1 VILQRY
7 ILRELVVAFS
17 FAFSVV
23 MAVSLVGT
31 MFQVFRAFEGLG
43 WTLLLQVGPLAAGYV
58 APYALLVASATATT
72 LVYGRMS
79 AENEINAMR
88 TSGIPAMRILAP
100 AVLFGLFLAAAGYA
114 LHEHATPAA
123 RDGRRRILRESI
135 LHVLKVPPPGLQRFS
150 LGDYRLS
157 YTDYRNGRLERPTL
171 LRFQPDGKLAF
182 EYHAPEG
189 TILVENGMPVI
200 VMSRPRGV
208 QFDPD
213 GTEHRFD
220 AGSDIRVVLELK
232 DVRPDERRLEDR
244 PRKELEELLQ
254 SGALGRRDRVKAET
268 FLHTR
273 RAQSFAPLLLVLVS
287 APIGI
292 FVRRGSRLA
301 GLGAALP
308 PLLVHFIAS
317 FAFQGMGERGRLD
330 PMIAAWA
337 PDAILAALAAV
348 LFSGLLR
355 K

>member
-1 VILQRY
+1 MILQRY
-7 ILRELVVAFS
+7 ILRELLTAFS

-72 LVYGRMS
+72 LVYGRMA

-88 TSGIPAMRILAP
+88 TSGIPALRILAP
-100 AVLFGLFLAAAGYA
+100 AVLFGLLLTAAGYG
-114 LHEHATPAA
+114 LQEHATPAA
-123 RDGRRRILRESI
+123 RDGRRRVLRESI
-135 LHVLKVPPPGLQRFS
+135 LHVLKVPPPGLQRFT

-171 LRFQPDGKLAF
+171 LKFQPDGRLAF

-189 TILVENGMPVI
+189 SILVEGGMPVI

-208 QFDPD
+208 QHDPD

-220 AGSDIRVVLELK
+220 AGSDIRVALELS
-232 DVRPDERRLEDR
+232 DVRPSDRRPEDMDRESLEDLAGSESTS
-244 PRKELEELLQ
+244 K
-254 SGALGRRDRVKAET
+254 RDRNKILT
-268 FLHTR
+268 ILHTR
-273 RAQSFAPLLLVLVS
+273 RAQTLAPLLLVLVS

-317 FAFQGMGERGRLD
+317 FAFQGLGERGRLD
-330 PMIAAWA
+330 PLIAAWA
-337 PDAILAALAAV
+337 PDALLVALTVA
-348 LFSGLLR
+348 LFAGLLR

>member
-1 VILQRY
+1 MILQRY
-7 ILRELVVAFS
+7 ILRELLIAFS
-17 FAFSVV
+17 FTFAVV

-88 TSGIPAMRILAP
+88 TSGIPAPRILAP
-100 AVLFGLFLAAAGYA
+100 AVLFGLLLAVAGYA

-135 LHVLKVPPPGLQRFS
+135 LHVLKVPPPGIQRFT

-157 YTDYRNGRLERPTL
+157 YTDYRDGRLLGPIL
-171 LRFQPDGKLAF
+171 LRFLPDGKLGF

-208 QFDPD
+208 QLDAD

-220 AGSDIRVVLELK
+220 AGSDIRVALELE
-232 DVRPDERRLEDR
+232 DVRPNDRRLEDL
-244 PRKELEELLQ
+244 PRGNLEASLE
-254 SGALGRRDRVKAET
+254 SGTLSPRDQAKVRT
-268 FLHTR
+268 LLHTR
-273 RAQSFAPLLLVLVS
+273 RAQAVAPFLLALVS

-317 FAFQGMGERGRLD
+317 FAFQGMGERGRMNAAL
-330 PMIAAWA
+330 AAWA
-337 PDAILAALAAV
+337 PDAILAVLAVV
-348 LFSGLLR
+348 LFARLLR

>member
-1 VILQRY
+1 MILQRY
-7 ILRELVVAFS
+7 ILRELLVAFS

-88 TSGIPAMRILAP
+88 TSGIPALRILAP
-100 AVLFGLFLAAAGYA
+100 AVLFGLLLAVAGWA

-135 LHVLKVPPPGLQRFS
+135 LHVLKVPPPGLQRFT

-171 LRFQPDGKLAF
+171 LKFNPDGKLGF

-189 TILVENGMPVI
+189 GILVENGMPVI
-200 VMSRPRGV
+200 IMSRPRGV
-208 QFDPD
+208 QFDAD

-220 AGSDIRVVLELK
+220 AGSDIRVALELE
-232 DVRPDERRLEDR
+232 DVRPNDRRLEDL
-244 PRKELEELLQ
+244 PREKLERLLE
-254 SGALGRRDRVKAET
+254 SGTLSPRDEAKVRT
-268 FLHTR
+268 ILHTR
-273 RAQSFAPLLLVLVS
+273 RAQSVAPFLLVLVS

-292 FVRRGSRLA
+292 FVRKGSRLA

-317 FAFQGMGERGRLD
+317 FAFQGMGERGRMNPAL
-330 PMIAAWA
+330 AAWA
-337 PDAILAALAAV
+337 PDALLALLGLALFAR
-348 LFSGLLR
+348 LLR